1 MRFIKEDFQEK
12 QRKKRMVMVYAS
24 TALLAVAIIWYA
36 FIRTSPGPSGG
47 LAAGEEQPPGPVTT
61 TTVGG
66 KTSPGEILDLPAL
79 VKRVK
84 ESIVIINTIDRGGN
98 PLGQGSGFFVNGHG
112 HVVSNRHVFRGAERA
127 EVKSPK
133 GTFTVK
139 KILAEDAKND
149 LILVSLETTRSG
161 FNPLPF
167 AASDVQVGER
177 IVVIGNPLG
186 LDATVSDGIVSA
198 RRELDPFGKVIQLTS
213 PISPGSSGSPV
224 FNMQGEVI
232 GVATFQIHGGQNLN
246 FAIPVE
252 KVHRLVSAQVNEK
265 AVAELSFADSG
276 ILASAEDPLARGIIY
291 YNAGEYDNAVKE
303 LQTAIKDDPTN
314 AEIYFYLGKCY
325 TEKQFTD
332 AVDAFKRAV
341 DLNPQYTEAYFH
353 LGMVYNKLDMYREAI
368 AALRQA
374 LQIEADHPGALLQ
387 IGIAY
392 AMIKEYR
399 AAVTMLEKAADMEM
413 DARAY
418 YALGISYAALNM
430 ASEAIQALQSAVD
443 LDGEFLDAYIALGF
457 AYAAVKNWRQGTKL
471 LNRAV
476 LVAPQSPAIRY
487 LLGIMYLGS
496 DDITTAERQYEI
508 LRNMKEPDSSKFAN
522 QLRNAINKYKAY
534 KNRGYRGY

>member
-12 QRKKRMVMVYAS
+12 QRKKRTIMVYVS
-24 TALLAVAIIWYA
+24 TALIAVVVIWYA
-36 FIRTSPGPSGG
+36 FIRTSPGPGTVP
-47 LAAGEEQPPGPVTT
+47 AARGDQPPKPVKTAAAR
-61 TTVGG
+61 
-66 KTSPGEILDLPAL
+66 KTSPGKIMDLPAL

-84 ESIVIINTIDRGGN
+84 ESIVVINTLDRSGS
-98 PLGQGSGFFVNGHG
+98 PLAQGSGFFINGQG
-112 HVVSNRHVFRGAERA
+112 YVVSNRHVFRGADRA

-133 GTFTVK
+133 GTYKVK
-139 KILAEDAKND
+139 KILAEDAVND
-149 LILVSLETTRSG
+149 LILVSLETTGSG

-167 AASDVQVGER
+167 AASDAQVGEK

-198 RRELDPFGKVIQLTS
+198 HRELDPFGKVIQVTS

-224 FNMQGEVI
+224 LNMQGEVI

-246 FAIPVE
+246 FAIPVA
-252 KVHRLVSAQVNEK
+252 KVRGLVSAQVNEK
-265 AVAELSFADSG
+265 EVAELSFADSG

-291 YNAGEYDNAVKE
+291 YNAGEYDNAVTE

-325 TEKQFTD
+325 MEKKFTD
-332 AVDAFKRAV
+332 AVDAFKQAV
-341 DLNPQYTEAYFH
+341 DLDPQYTEAYYH

-368 AALRQA
+368 AALRQV
-374 LQIEADHPGALLQ
+374 LQIEEDHPGALLQ

-430 ASEAIQALQSAVD
+430 VSESIQALQSAVD

-457 AYAAVKNWRQGTKL
+457 SYAAVKNWRQGIKL

-496 DDITTAERQYEI
+496 DDVSTAERQYEI
-508 LRNMKEPDSSKFAN
+508 LKNMKEMDSAKFAH
-522 QLRNAINKYKAY
+522 QLSSAISKYKSY
-534 KNRGYRGY
+534 KKTGYRGY